1 MPTYQYTC
9 IECDLSKDLVRSVE
23 ERDDVVICEKCGY
36 NMSRSFATP
45 QIQFKGSGFYS
56 TGG

>member
-1 MPTYQYTC
+1 MPIYSYTC
-9 IECDLSKDLVRSVE
+9 IECDVSKDISRSVE
-23 ERDDVVICEKCGY
+23 ERDEPALCEKCGY
-36 NMSRSFATP
+36 RMSRSFATP

>member
-9 IECDLSKDLVRSVE
+9 IECDISKDLARSVD
-23 ERDDVVICEKCGY
+23 ERDDAVICEKCGY
-36 NMSRSFATP
+36 TMSRSFTTP